1 MKAKEIINDN
11 FPPGSSSEFPK
22 FTRIHNKW
30 YDLEGF
36 ESVHPGGVTAL
47 SMSYGRDGTGLF
59 ESYHTLSSRDKLL
72 KIIAKYEVTDS
83 GTIEF

>member
-1 MKAKEIINDN
+1 
-11 FPPGSSSEFPK
+11 
-22 FTRIHNKW
+22 
-30 YDLEGF
+30 LEGF